1 MGVLRAI
8 LSQFRFLILLTL
20 EGVEARRLLPVILV
34 SEGYAIKVEFVL
46 NSLSQ
51 NGFLELLSLL

>member
-1 MGVLRAI
+1 MGFLRAI

-46 NSLSQ
+46 NCLGQ